1 MEENL
6 MLILGENCVEVSKEK
21 LANKSRYFA
30 SLFSHNFADSHN
42 KQHIINYDIAL
53 STLQNFIEWTPDDQ
67 ERVDIQCHSIK
78 SSMTKFVKD
87 NFEDLLNLLELSVL
101 FIVDELIS
109 DIEDII
115 ILFWLEPEKVI
126 DIWLLA
132 QELGLKVLQGICIS
146 ICLDRFEE
154 LPLSLLLKLT
164 KNNITQLLQNVNV
177 RASNKY
183 LHFVRDKWMLHHMI
197 SDIPD
202 IKDERKPKF
211 IRTMVV
217 HKLPESAN
225 TGEYLYLWNGDV
237 FSECMQVSSVQ
248 GPQKG
253 LSGMGT
259 TGRGFS
265 LYTAGGEMGIGNGK
279 ISNSIWRYCLIS
291 KKWFHYAKMP
301 QPKRHMV
308 IVFIGNQLLIV
319 GGVGKNRIK
328 STAMYSL
335 NIHKGTWCHGPTL
348 PCCFTEVPPHC
359 VMNGKLFLITSD
371 VYVYDP
377 RAEWW
382 IKIMSDIPIVIDA
395 CFTPNTTLFQ
405 TPDTNFFQSD
415 KHRDKTTLSRID
427 VMRESVCEKK
437 DCSRRH
443 LNSLPNNPIYCT
455 HKSKYNYGC
464 QLSYAKVAGIG
475 VMLMQ
480 YPHDEEYKYLHSHTE
495 SRRDSVNFTI
505 PRGGGSF
512 QIIDPDT
519 LYDTV

>member
-132 QELGLKVLQGICIS
+132 QELGLK
-146 ICLDRFEE
+146 
-154 LPLSLLLKLT
+154 
-164 KNNITQLLQNVNV
+164 
-177 RASNKY
+177 
-183 LHFVRDKWMLHHMI
+183 I